1 MKITIIT
8 NQIMKKKMKYNQ
20 QTIITIEKIKKIK
33 IKTILITL

>member
-1 MKITIIT
+1 
-8 NQIMKKKMKYNQ
+8 MKKKMKYNK